1 MNKPWINEDGTI
13 DCPDNGFECSFRKDG
28 KCTLENGE
36 EYCFDLY
43 YYWDEDYLDEV
54 EDEEPDEPYDLDCG
68 FDPYMGCYTD
78 DC

>member
-13 DCPDNGFECSFRKDG
+13 DCPEDDFRCPYYKEG
-28 KCTLENGE
+28 KCTLENVE
-36 EYCFDLY
+36 EECSDFY
-43 YYWDEDYLDEV
+43 YYWDGIE
-54 EDEEPDEPYDLDCG
+54 EEPDEPYDLDCG